1 MVRGLQGKNP
11 RIAETAFI
19 SEAAYVVGEVEIGDF
34 STVWPGAVI
43 RGDYARI
50 VIGRYSNIEDN
61 SVLHGGAPL
70 TIGNEVIVG
79 HGAVVHCRKAGNN
92 VLIGSHATILDG
104 AEIGDFCIIAAG
116 TLVPPGMIIPPYSLV
131 MGVPAEVKGRISER
145 QEEELKV
152 GGRLYAEFAQ
162 RYKLEGLGKF

>member
-104 AEIGDFCIIAAG
+104 AEIGDFCI
-116 TLVPPGMIIPPYSLV
+116 V